1 MYRALAAVLVIGA
14 LASPLVSTGTAGP
27 NVTRQRIAI
36 EERFNTMTSTGTW
49 RVTPLTPGPITRDSG
64 KLTWSGGVT
73 GSAMRNGGKVAL
85 IVGRHT
91 LTGKH
96 GTITLSHQ
104 VESADVR
111 LGSGYSADVGTWK
124 LTA

>member
-14 LASPLVSTGTAGP
+14 IASLLVSTGVAGQT
-27 NVTRQRIAI
+27 VTRQRIAI
-36 EERFNTMTSTGTW
+36 DERFSTLTNTGSW

-64 KLTWSGGVT
+64 NLTWSGGVT
-73 GSAMRNGGKVAL
+73 GSAMRNGGTIAL

-96 GTITLSHQ
+96 GTFTLSHR
-104 VESADVR
+104 VESADVP
-111 LGSGYSADVGTWK
+111 LGGG
-124 LTA
+124 

>member
-1 MYRALAAVLVIGA
+1 
-14 LASPLVSTGTAGP
+14 
-27 NVTRQRIAI
+27 
-36 EERFNTMTSTGTW
+36 MTSTGSW
-49 RVTPLTPGPITRDSG
+49 RVSPLTPGPIARDSG

-73 GSAMRNGGKVAL
+73 GSVMRNGAKVAL
-85 IVGRHT
+85 IAGRHT

-124 LTA
+124 LTAGAGAYAGFEGGGRLAAVGLPNGVVLLRQEGWATR